1 MSLLYNKYG
10 VMKNEHVQDTS
21 DKIDNLARQLFKDL
35 IADEVSLSDIRLAAA
50 YLKHAI
56 EVTACEEILRRSM
69 KMTKEERQLSVD
81 ETN

>member
-10 VMKNEHVQDTS
+10 VMKNEQVQETS

-50 YLKHAI
+50 YLEHAI
-56 EVTACEEILRRSM
+56 EVTACEEILRKSV
-69 KMTKEERQLSVD
+69 KVTKEERRISVD
-81 ETN
+81 DTN

>member
-1 MSLLYNKYG
+1 MSVLYNKYG
-10 VMKNEHVQDTS
+10 VMKNKQVQETS

-35 IADEVSLSDIRLAAA
+35 IADEVSLSDIRLAAE
-50 YLKHAI
+50 YLEHAI
-56 EVTACEEILRRSM
+56 EFTACEEILRRST